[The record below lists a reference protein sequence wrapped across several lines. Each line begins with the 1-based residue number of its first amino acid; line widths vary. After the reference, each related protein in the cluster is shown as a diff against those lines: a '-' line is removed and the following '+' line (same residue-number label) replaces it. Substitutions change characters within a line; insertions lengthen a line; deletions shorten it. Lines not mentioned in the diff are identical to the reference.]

1 MVALI
6 MAGGAGTRFWPK
18 SRDHHPK
25 QLLQIIGSGTMLQST
40 VRRLQPII
48 PPDRVFIVCK
58 QSHREAVAGQLPELP
73 RENIIIE
80 PQGKNTAPCIGLA
93 ALFIQQRFGDEVMI
107 VLPADHLIGA
117 EQNFRQTL
125 LNAAKIAAEEKVL
138 ITIGIK
144 PSFPATGYGYIQFSQ
159 ETVSAGQAS
168 AWRVKTFAEKPNLET
183 AKVFLASGDFLW
195 NSGIF
200 VWRISTIREQF
211 EEHLPQVHDGLLEIS
226 RHLGTPE
233 EQDIIA
239 RVYQQIKSISIDY
252 GVMEKAKNVLVVL
265 SNFEWNDLGSWDE
278 VYKLSPKDKEQN
290 ALCDGDHAL
299 VNTSGCLIDVAGK
312 TVAAVGIRDLIVV
325 ETEDA
330 LLLCP
335 REHAQD
341 VKEVVELL
349 KRKKKMNLL

>member
-1 MVALI
+1 M
-6 MAGGAGTRFWPK
+6 GQSGA
-18 SRDHHPK
+18 DK
-25 QLLQIIGSGTMLQST
+25 Q
-40 VRRLQPII
+40 
-48 PPDRVFIVCK
+48 
-58 QSHREAVAGQLPELP
+58 GQCQDL
-73 RENIIIE
+73 R
-80 PQGKNTAPCIGLA
+80 K
-93 ALFIQQRFGDEVMI
+93 
-107 VLPADHLIGA
+107 
-117 EQNFRQTL
+117 QTL
-125 LNAAKIAAEEKVL
+125 DCASSRPGLERHGGGP
-138 ITIGIK
+138 T
-144 PSFPATGYGYIQFSQ
+144 Q
-159 ETVSAGQAS
+159 SAG
-168 AWRVKTFAEKPNLET
+168 
-183 AKVFLASGDFLW
+183 
-195 NSGIF
+195 
-200 VWRISTIREQF
+200 EQF

>member
-1 MVALI
+1 MMVALI

-80 PQGKNTAPCIGLA
+80 PQGKNTAPW
-93 ALFIQQRFGDEVMI
+93 
-107 VLPADHLIGA
+107 
-117 EQNFRQTL
+117 

-233 EQDIIA
+233 EQDIIV